1 VVSILCAAVVVP
13 ISGARAVRGDAA
25 PPGKPEP
32 LAPALVQSL
41 HLDPDSIRSLGAY
54 RTSSGGGVE
63 VVYGRRVGGAE
74 CLVLVADRGDGAGC
88 GGLWARGPV
97 AILEGSSGGPELEK
111 RSDLE
116 VVGLA
121 RPDVARIA
129 IVDTA
134 GQTRWPVL
142 NENHAFIVDFTR
154 AELQARVGPAE
165 LVAYDLAG
173 AEMMHLDLSEPGS

>member
-1 VVSILCAAVVVP
+1 MVVAVLRLVAILAGLALALPPTAGAVY
-13 ISGARAVRGDAA
+13 A
-25 PPGKPEP
+25 
-32 LAPALVQSL
+32 
-41 HLDPDSIRSLGAY
+41 
-54 RTSSGGGVE
+54 E
-63 VVYGRRVGGAE
+63 VVTLGGAE

-142 NENHAFIVDFTR
+142 NENHTFIVDFTR

-165 LVAYDLAG
+165 LVAYDRAG
-173 AEMMHLDLSEPGS
+173 AELMRLDLAEPDP